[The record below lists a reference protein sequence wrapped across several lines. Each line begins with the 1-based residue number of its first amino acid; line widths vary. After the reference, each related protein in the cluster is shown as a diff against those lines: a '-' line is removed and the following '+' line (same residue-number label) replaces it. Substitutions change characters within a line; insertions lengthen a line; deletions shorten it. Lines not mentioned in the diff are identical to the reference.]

1 MNTSKVVVLAVT
13 VLSMLFADAMDRR
26 CEQSAQARPLLRQ
39 WGSVSQGFQLSANL
53 EGDVIRKAGDAI
65 ALELTIKNASKRVL
79 SLTVSS
85 PEKDYQ
91 VYVKNEK
98 GEDVP
103 LTEYGERLRQLA
115 GDHLSRSVI
124 KITAGLELKYRYP
137 LGAVYN
143 MTSSGSYYVTA
154 RRSVFR
160 RDGKGIAELSSNE
173 VKITVHN

>member
-1 MNTSKVVVLAVT
+1 MNTSKFIVLAVT
-13 VLSMLFADAMDRR
+13 VLPMLLADGMDRR
-26 CEQSAQARPLLRQ
+26 SEQAAQAGPLVRQ
-39 WGSVSQGFQLSANL
+39 WGSVSKGFQLSANL
-53 EGDVIRKAGDAI
+53 EGDLIKKAGAAI
-65 ALELTIKNASKRVL
+65 VLELTIKNASKRVL
-79 SLTVSS
+79 SLIVSS

-91 VYVKNEK
+91 VYVKNGK

-124 KITAGLELKYRYP
+124 KITGGQELKYRYP
-137 LGAVYN
+137 LGAVYK

-154 RRSVFR
+154 KRSVFR

-173 VKITVHN
+173 VKVTIYS